1 MLARACPVLLGL
13 FAVHAGRPGLA
24 RAESALP
31 ISVEREP
38 GAEDCPD
45 KAGLVARVR
54 AILGRDSHPEGTPYQ
69 ITFSRGPQTFTAA
82 IRSDSEGGTVRYLN
96 AREPNCSAL
105 AHATAIALAVL
116 FDADLATTEPAED
129 KPAEA
134 PTPAPAPVEPP
145 PEKPGPR
152 QNAKAAAPGEEAS
165 SSAGSA
171 AGVRVDPLISVGA
184 GALVGVLRPV
194 GLALLADAGLEVE
207 SFRVSL
213 GALWVVP
220 ETIAL
225 SPGSAR
231 ETLTSGTARACYALS
246 RRFMLRFDVCSGVLL
261 GAATAEARGF
271 TSNERHTELFLAF
284 PAELSLSARSRF
296 IGWQLGASALLL
308 APRNEFEVEGR
319 GLTYR
324 APPVAGL
331 LALRLLLEPLR

>member
-1 MLARACPVLLGL
+1 LSIQAA
-13 FAVHAGRPGLA
+13 RPGLA

-45 KAGLVARVR
+45 TAGLVARVQ
-54 AILGRDSHPEGTPYQ
+54 AILGRDSHPDATPYQ
-69 ITFSRGPQTFTAA
+69 VTFSRGPQTFTAA
-82 IRSDSEGGTVRYLN
+82 IRASSEGGTVRYLD
-96 AREPNCSAL
+96 AREPNCAAL

-116 FDADLATTEPAED
+116 YDADLATTEPLDD

-145 PEKPGPR
+145 PEKPAPR
-152 QNAKAAAPGEEAS
+152 QNANARAPQEAS
-165 SSAGSA
+165 SAAGSA
-171 AGVRVDPLISVGA
+171 PSVRVDPLISVGA

-194 GLALLADAGLEVE
+194 GFALLADAGIEVE
-207 SFRVSL
+207 SFRATL
-213 GALWVVP
+213 GALWVAP

-231 ETLTSGTARACYALS
+231 ETLTSGTVRACYAVS
-246 RRFMLRFDVCSGVLL
+246 RRFLLRFDVCSGVLL

-284 PAELSLSARSRF
+284 PAELSLSARTRF

-331 LALRLLLEPLR
+331 LALRLFLEPLR